1 MKWASAG
8 FGPVSAA
15 WQRISGSA
23 DTATSSRQS
32 ERLATP
38 DRRLQSDISP
48 TDRRGRSRT
57 HPRPSAT
64 NSPAPSGPSPRST
77 HTRHKRYDRMGS
89 VSRLTQ
95 RTAALRTDDATPC
108 PVPLTQPTAP
118 RQDCHGLQI
127 TELPPTPLALP
138 GGKTVHVTTRRWA
151 LERWEGEPDPA
162 DLKHSWASKPRF
174 SVNAGRSDRVF

>member
-1 MKWASAG
+1 
-8 FGPVSAA
+8 
-15 WQRISGSA
+15 
-23 DTATSSRQS
+23 
-32 ERLATP
+32 
-38 DRRLQSDISP
+38 
-48 TDRRGRSRT
+48 
-57 HPRPSAT
+57 
-64 NSPAPSGPSPRST
+64 
-77 HTRHKRYDRMGS
+77 MGS

-118 RQDCHGLQI
+118 RQDCHGMQI